1 VPKLGCVAD
10 SNASTCADP
19 LRKGR
24 PFGSLRLS
32 DQAVGFGDVQLICV
46 KVKALATVLRDVRCV
61 NVTESPI
68 TAGSLQLTVP
78 VTVAVPVILLTKS
91 SGATVS
97 PNSSGGGGGGFAI
110 EISPRSAGAL
120 PHSAAQRWH
129 RKSGRS
135 CSGRTRPC

>member
-1 VPKLGCVAD
+1 MTLVPKFGSVAD

-19 LRKGR
+19 LTKGR
-24 PFGSLRLS
+24 LFGSLKFS
-32 DQAVGFGDVQLICV
+32 DHADGVGDVQLICV
-46 KVKALATVLRDVRCV
+46 KVKALATVLRDVLCV

-97 PNSSGGGGGGFAI
+97 PNSSGGGGGGFAM
-110 EISPRSAGAL
+110 EISPSSAGA
-120 PHSAAQRWH
+120 PPSQC
-129 RKSGRS
+129 
-135 CSGRTRPC
+135 CSKVASKVWT